1 MIDCCCIMWFNLLNE
16 RRTAFAC
23 TTDILIKFDNPG
35 KKLFLN
41 CLLNQTDYRT
51 ISKSRV
57 YLPYSTKVPINTKDK
72 YYIKWDK
79 STYELWNVKL
89 NKLIAWSS
97 FWYNMQILNFYW
109 SFSIKRS
116 PSSNNIFAI
125 IFKWTN
131 NFSLIA
137 PTFITFIRSDE
148 NFSIV
153 SILALKF
160 ASIWRTCGALL
171 TFQVQTTF
179 CNDRVVC
186 TI

>member
-1 MIDCCCIMWFNLLNE
+1 M
-16 RRTAFAC
+16 
-23 TTDILIKFDNPG
+23 
-35 KKLFLN
+35 KL
-41 CLLNQTDYRT
+41 
-51 ISKSRV
+51 K
-57 YLPYSTKVPINTKDK
+57 
-72 YYIKWDK
+72 
-79 STYELWNVKL
+79 
-89 NKLIAWSS
+89 KLIAWSS

-137 PTFITFIRSDE
+137 PAFITFIRSDK

-186 TI
+186 TTYIKDFILNPSLLSLATFKSTRTFRVKI

>member
-1 MIDCCCIMWFNLLNE
+1 M
-16 RRTAFAC
+16 
-23 TTDILIKFDNPG
+23 
-35 KKLFLN
+35 KL
-41 CLLNQTDYRT
+41 
-51 ISKSRV
+51 K
-57 YLPYSTKVPINTKDK
+57 
-72 YYIKWDK
+72 
-79 STYELWNVKL
+79 
-89 NKLIAWSS
+89 KLIAWSS

-125 IFKWTN
+125 IFKWTD

-137 PTFITFIRSDE
+137 PAFITFIRSDE

-160 ASIWRTCGALL
+160 ASIWRTCGALF

-186 TI
+186 TTYIKDFIINPSLLSLATFKSTRTFRVKI

>member
-1 MIDCCCIMWFNLLNE
+1 M
-16 RRTAFAC
+16 
-23 TTDILIKFDNPG
+23 
-35 KKLFLN
+35 KL
-41 CLLNQTDYRT
+41 
-51 ISKSRV
+51 K
-57 YLPYSTKVPINTKDK
+57 
-72 YYIKWDK
+72 
-79 STYELWNVKL
+79 
-89 NKLIAWSS
+89 KLIAWSS

-125 IFKWTN
+125 IFKWTD

-137 PTFITFIRSDE
+137 PAFITFIRSDE

-186 TI
+186 TTYIKDFIINPSLLSLATFKSTRTFRVKI

>member
-1 MIDCCCIMWFNLLNE
+1 M
-16 RRTAFAC
+16 
-23 TTDILIKFDNPG
+23 
-35 KKLFLN
+35 KL
-41 CLLNQTDYRT
+41 
-51 ISKSRV
+51 K
-57 YLPYSTKVPINTKDK
+57 
-72 YYIKWDK
+72 
-79 STYELWNVKL
+79 
-89 NKLIAWSS
+89 KLIAWSS

-137 PTFITFIRSDE
+137 PAFITFIRSDE

-160 ASIWRTCGALL
+160 ATIWWSCGALL
-171 TFQVQTTF
+171 SFQIQTTF
-179 CNDRVVC
+179 FCNGRVSTC
-186 TI
+186 YQTIITSTIVAAIFDTCSEINGKNKIHIPILIWT